1 MQKYKVS
8 IFSGWLLVLYLAIM
22 SGGCG
27 FNPLL
32 IIAGE
37 ITTNK
42 SSASIDLPTSRLPSD
57 YNALDTAVNVGR
69 SLGYRLV
76 LKNEDA
82 VGLHYDTGDIIEV
95 ATGINKAADVRVE
108 QGKDKLYIQV
118 AVSGDFG
125 TGGQAY
131 ADRLMG
137 EFKDQLLEKFAEVSP
152 PPPQRL
158 VQH

>member
-1 MQKYKVS
+1 MLKNKFR

-27 FNPLL
+27 FNPL
-32 IIAGE
+32 IMIAGE
-37 ITTNK
+37 ASTNK
-42 SSASIDLPTSRLPSD
+42 SSTSIDLPTSSLPND
-57 YNALDTAVNVGR
+57 YDALDTAVKVGR

-76 LKNEDA
+76 LKKDDSI
-82 VGLHYDTGDIIEV
+82 GLHYDTSEILEAAIGV
-95 ATGINKAADVRVE
+95 TKKADVRVK

-152 PPPQRL
+152 PPPQRF
-158 VQH
+158 VQY